1 MSRSLIKLSE
11 QERSGKTS
19 LKRSLKGQ
27 VYSSNEESSDGII
40 RVVPSHFKVATRLW
54 NTGQEEQGV
63 GSDSADLY
71 HDSVAQ
77 KVAGHSRGDKAE
89 QRTFERSVGNS
100 SFSEHSASLRK
111 DIRVLEQVLPR
122 FPIMHI
128 GQERSGKTS
137 LKRSSKKRVYSSNEE
152 SSDGIIR
159 VVPSH
164 FKVATRLWNTGQEE
178 QGVGS
183 DSADLYHD
191 SVAQKVAGQSRGDK
205 AEQRTFERS
214 VGNSSFAEHS
224 ASLRKD
230 IRVLEQVL
238 ARFPIMRIGQ
248 ERSGKTSLKR
258 SSKGQVYSS
267 NEESTDGII
276 RVVPSHFRVATR
288 IWNTGQEEQG
298 VGSDSADLYH
308 DSVAQ
313 KVAGQ
318 SRGDKAEQR
327 TFERNVGIS
336 SFSECYADLRK
347 DIRVLEQKLSRL
359 PTMSIGQE
367 RSGKTSLKRSLKGQV
382 YSSNEESSD
391 GIIRV
396 VYSQFRVA
404 AGIWNTGQ
412 EEQGVGSYS
421 ADLYYDSVA
430 QKVADHLRGDKAE
443 QRTFERSVG
452 NSSSSNTAAVRGP
465 KSHDDVDDD
474 VQLQTN
480 TPADQG
486 KGATVNQ
493 EYPPVTYLLLLI
505 FISVNFCFSLFFF
518 FLFFWGGGGGGY
530 RNVC

>member
-1 MSRSLIKLSE
+1 MYARALKAIEEALEQELPRSLIKLSE

-19 LKRSLKGQ
+19 LKRSSKGQ
-27 VYSSNEESSDGII
+27 VYSSNEESSDAII

-89 QRTFERSVGNS
+89 QRTFERNVGNS
-100 SFSEHSASLRK
+100 SFSECYADLRE
-111 DIRVLEQVLPR
+111 DIRVLEQELSRLPT
-122 FPIMHI
+122 MSI

-137 LKRSSKKRVYSSNEE
+137 LKRS
-152 SSDGIIR
+152 
-159 VVPSH
+159 
-164 FKVATRLWNTGQEE
+164 L
-178 QGVGS
+178 
-183 DSADLYHD
+183 
-191 SVAQKVAGQSRGDK
+191 
-205 AEQRTFERS
+205 
-214 VGNSSFAEHS
+214 
-224 ASLRKD
+224 
-230 IRVLEQVL
+230 
-238 ARFPIMRIGQ
+238 
-248 ERSGKTSLKR
+248 
-258 SSKGQVYSS
+258 KGQVYSS
-267 NEESTDGII
+267 KEESTDGII

-313 KVAGQ
+313 KVAGH

-327 TFERNVGIS
+327 TFERNVGNS
-336 SFSECYADLRK
+336 SFSECYADLRE
-347 DIRVLEQKLSRL
+347 DIRVLEQELSRL

-382 YSSNEESSD
+382 YSSKEESTD

-396 VYSQFRVA
+396 VPSHFRVA
-404 AGIWNTGQ
+404 TRIWNTGQ

-452 NSSSSNTAAVRGP
+452 NSSSSNTAAVRGT
-465 KSHDDVDDD
+465 KSQDDDVDDD

-505 FISVNFCFSLFFF
+505 FISVNFCFSLFFSF
-518 FLFFWGGGGGGY
+518 CFGGGEGG
-530 RNVC
+530 VS